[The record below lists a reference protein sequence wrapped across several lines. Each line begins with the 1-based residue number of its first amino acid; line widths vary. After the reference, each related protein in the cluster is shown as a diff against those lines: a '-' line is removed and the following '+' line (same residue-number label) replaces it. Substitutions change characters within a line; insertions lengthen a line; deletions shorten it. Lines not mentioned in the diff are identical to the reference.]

1 MENYEE
7 LIKKYLEKEELT
19 IEEIIKDDV
28 DENTT
33 KQIYEE
39 WEKYHDEIFFHNAM
53 YEMSYWDEPPT
64 VNRIVNEFSICE
76 YFASI
81 LLEYY
86 LENI

>member
-1 MENYEE
+1 MEKYEE

-19 IEEIIKDDV
+19 IEEIILDDV
-28 DENTT
+28 DENTA

-39 WEKYHDEIFFHNAM
+39 WKKYHDEIFFHNAI
-53 YEMSYWDEPPT
+53 YEMSYWEEPPT
-64 VNRIVNEFSICE
+64 VNRIIKEFSISE
-76 YFASI
+76 YFASL